1 MTKSKALICSIIG
14 PSGKSGDILAEAVD
28 RVSGV
33 LSPEGDLPF
42 DFQWERDIFYEMG
55 KKYGEQPGSA
65 QKAATRTA
73 HEVFDALQK
82 DGEKMAEVI
91 GITMKETP
99 SPPGSGWRGL
109 FILGGFSR
117 QPPVLPAAALLTS
130 EPEYVSRNH
139 FQNCIL
145 NARQAGFPACC
156 FLYGFSP
163 CCALPDVPQ
172 SFGTR
177 SSFRLFTSFFR
188 S

>member
-1 MTKSKALICSIIG
+1 MTKSKALIWSIIG

-82 DGEKMAEVI
+82 DGEKMSEVI

-99 SPPGSGWRGL
+99 APASTMLYLAYYVRFEQPY
-109 FILGGFSR
+109 FSFMR
-117 QPPVLPAAALLTS
+117 RR
-130 EPEYVSRNH
+130 SRKK
-139 FQNCIL
+139 
-145 NARQAGFPACC
+145 
-156 FLYGFSP
+156 
-163 CCALPDVPQ
+163 
-172 SFGTR
+172 
-177 SSFRLFTSFFR
+177 
-188 S
+188 